1 MSSKTMV
8 AVTTIIA
15 GVFLGSAMAV
25 ASVGSVTTTTMPV
38 HKEQA
43 AGKSAAADSSQKGV
57 QVAICRFACH

>member
-1 MSSKTMV
+1 MSSKIMV
-8 AVTTIIA
+8 AVATIIA

-25 ASVGSVTTTTMPV
+25 ASVGTVATTMPV

-43 AGKSAAADSSQKGV
+43 AGKTAAADSSQKGV

>member
-1 MSSKTMV
+1 MSSKNVV
-8 AVTTIIA
+8 AVVTIIA

-25 ASVGSVTTTTMPV
+25 ASVGTVTTTMPV
-38 HKEQA
+38 HKEHA